1 MMGGKGV
8 EKIVSLKLSDADQ
21 AALAKSAKDVSDMI
35 AELKAGS
42 PA

>member
-1 MMGGKGV
+1 VVLGAKGV
-8 EKIVSLKLSDADQ
+8 ERIVSLKLSDADQ

-35 AELKAGS
+35 AELKQ